1 MANPKRL
8 KRIAI
13 WVTVIPL
20 LVSLISQCLIW
31 LIPNCNPTPY
41 SVERCVVAGHQFGP
55 YVMAGLLGGL
65 YVAALLGLVISV
77 PLFVASMVV
86 QRRSLRSTR

>member
-1 MANPKRL
+1 MANPKRW

-20 LVSLISQCLIW
+20 LVSLFSQCLIW

-41 SVERCVVAGHQFGP
+41 SVEQCVIVGHQMGS
-55 YVMAGLLGGL
+55 YVIAGLLGGL
-65 YVAALLGLVISV
+65 YVAALLGLLISV
-77 PLFVASMVV
+77 PLFLASMVV
-86 QRRSLRSTR
+86 QRRSLKSR